1 MDLKIIK
8 DARTGKESEHKIA
21 EKIVSGV
28 MKDSG
33 LPKISNVVV
42 GTGKSMR
49 AAAESGKGKSTPTE
63 VVPKEERSK
72 TKQESGGARYIG
84 SMSKMRR

>member
-8 DARTGKESEHKIA
+8 DARTPNVSEHKIA

-33 LPKISNVVV
+33 LPKISNIVV
-42 GTGKSMR
+42 GTGKTMR
-49 AAAESGKGKSTPTE
+49 AAAEAGMGKDTPTE
-63 VVPKEERSK
+63 PVPKGERSK

-84 SMSKMRR
+84 SMSKMRK